1 MVPHSTSVAQEIGRP
16 INNKP
21 AQGTKTQTNNH
32 YDVGKA
38 IISPQT
44 KDITKIKTQSPTN
57 NKNNKIGMIKSLKF
71 LLSPH
76 LRIGCLLFST
86 ASLFISLAVCRR
98 PPLVCGECPKGS
110 GML

>member
-1 MVPHSTSVAQEIGRP
+1 MKKTIILVPLTLFFVLSIMVPHSTSVAQEIGRP

-44 KDITKIKTQSPTN
+44 KDITKIKTQSPKAPRTT
-57 NKNNKIGMIKSLKF
+57 KTTK
-71 LLSPH
+71 
-76 LRIGCLLFST
+76 
-86 ASLFISLAVCRR
+86 
-98 PPLVCGECPKGS
+98 LV
-110 GML
+110 